1 MSKTF
6 SIGGIHPNDSKFSKD
21 VSIVDLPV
29 PERVFLPM
37 NQHLGIP
44 AAPVV
49 KKGDTVLV
57 GQVVAEAAGFVSAS
71 HSRFCERNGNRCR
84 VVSGFS
90 GQKGPDRRHRDGRRR
105 LAGYYRQNGT
115 GETGNHYGT

>member
-1 MSKTF
+1 MCGSMSHAQYFRNQFSAKKTRGSSWSKTF

-44 AAPVV
+44 AAP
-49 KKGDTVLV
+49 GS
-57 GQVVAEAAGFVSAS
+57 E
-71 HSRFCERNGNRCR
+71 ER
-84 VVSGFS
+84 
-90 GQKGPDRRHRDGRRR
+90 
-105 LAGYYRQNGT
+105 
-115 GETGNHYGT
+115 